1 LFNSLY
7 FIRLQRQCL
16 SKAVLLGIVFFTY
29 PLICTA
35 TLQLH
40 PDTTYSP
47 AAAVPQENYRD
58 FYRHSIAWGANFV
71 EGDITRGRDEGE
83 LMISTAYA
91 RNLSRNASI
100 EAALHYV
107 GFARYRQFQGR
118 FTDDTARYISS
129 AWIGDM
135 TIFAAPFNGVLE
147 RLRFGIG
154 PTLRWYGS
162 IIANQRQRFYVSP
175 QGDTTRFPATS
186 NIQYSENILIGV
198 HGIIEY
204 VIPLQSNHGIEIVV
218 RSQLHLMLPPSHYIG
233 SGGEPNNFGSLGSAS
248 IGAFLRFSW

>member
-1 LFNSLY
+1 MFNSLY
-7 FIRLQRQCL
+7 FVRLQRQCL
-16 SKAVLLGIVFFTY
+16 SKVLLLGMVFFTY

-47 AAAVPQENYRD
+47 AATVPQENYRD
-58 FYRHSIAWGANFV
+58 FYRNSIAWGVSFV
-71 EGDITRGRDEGE
+71 EGDITRNRDEGE
-83 LMISTAYA
+83 LMISTAYT
-91 RNLSRNASI
+91 RNLSRNTSI

-107 GFARYRQFQGR
+107 GVARYRQFQGR

-135 TIFAAPFNGVLE
+135 TIFVAPFNGTLE

-154 PTLRWYGS
+154 PTLRWYSS
-162 IIANQRQRFYVSP
+162 INANQRQRFYVSP
-175 QGDTTRFPATS
+175 QGDTTRFPAIS
-186 NIQYSENILIGV
+186 NVQFTENILAGV

-204 VIPLQSNHGIEIVV
+204 VIPLQSNYGLDVVV
-218 RSQLHLMLPPSHYIG
+218 RSQFHLMFPSG
-233 SGGEPNNFGSLGSAS
+233 SVDGGEPAIFGRLGSAS